1 MYLLF
6 QYLQEKKNYMN
17 KLKLVWCSLLIIW
30 ALNCS
35 AQKSNK
41 FIQVQLNDYQSF
53 VIKNYGRMAF
63 KMGTT
68 EAIKSKIFIVND
80 SQFLL
85 LNSFNELSED
95 TLNIKDVSAVKVKLG
110 GQLSDIDPALAAV
123 AIVFLWPIAVPVLIY
138 KLIANDT
145 KKWVKREGFSI
156 AIYNNQ

>member
-1 MYLLF
+1 
-6 QYLQEKKNYMN
+6 MN
-17 KLKLVWCSLLIIW
+17 KLKFVWCFVFVIW
-30 ALNCS
+30 AINCS

-53 VIKNYGRMAF
+53 VIKNFGRMTF
-63 KMGTT
+63 KMGTAET
-68 EAIKSKIFIVND
+68 IKSKIFIVND

-110 GQLSDIDPALAAV
+110 GQLSNIDPAIAAF
-123 AIVFLWPIAVPVLIY
+123 AIVFLWPIAIPVLIY
-138 KLIANDT
+138 KLIASDT
-145 KKWVKREGFSI
+145 KKWVKREGFTI

>member
-1 MYLLF
+1 
-6 QYLQEKKNYMN
+6 MN
-17 KLKLVWCSLLIIW
+17 KLKIFSCCVLLVWAIS
-30 ALNCS
+30 CS

-41 FIQVQLNDYQSF
+41 FLQIQLNDYQSF
-53 VIKNYGRMAF
+53 VVNNYGRMTF
-63 KMGTT
+63 KTGTT

-95 TLNIKDVSAVKVKLG
+95 TLNIKDISAVKVKLG
-110 GQLSDIDPALAAV
+110 GQLSNMDPALTAAAV
-123 AIVFLWPIAVPVLIY
+123 ILLWPIAIPILIY

-145 KKWVKREGFSI
+145 KKWVKRDGFTI

>member
-1 MYLLF
+1 
-6 QYLQEKKNYMN
+6 
-17 KLKLVWCSLLIIW
+17 
-30 ALNCS
+30 
-35 AQKSNK
+35 
-41 FIQVQLNDYQSF
+41 
-53 VIKNYGRMAF
+53 MAF

>member
-1 MYLLF
+1 
-6 QYLQEKKNYMN
+6 MN
-17 KLKLVWCSLLIIW
+17 KLKFIWSTVLLIW
-30 ALNCS
+30 AINCS
-35 AQKSNK
+35 AQKSTK

-53 VIKNYGRMAF
+53 VIKNYGRMTF
-63 KMGTT
+63 KMGTP
-68 EAIKSKIFIVND
+68 EKLKAKIYIVND

-110 GQLSDIDPALAAV
+110 GQLSNLDPAITAA
-123 AIVFLWPIAVPVLIY
+123 AIVFLWPIAIPVLIY

-145 KKWVKREGFSI
+145 KKWVRRESFTI